1 MTWTAPLDL
10 TVHPHK
16 RSRSLLMVGDRR
28 IELPLQIATVLAM
41 LSGDDERVSEGDL
54 DDEVGQ
60 QRAADLCTGL
70 GRLLTTHPIDQLEQA
85 HAPCALSVAAAP
97 GDESLARTVEQLAAL
112 SSFGFGL
119 ATGENPGSE
128 PFADGSRRSIVVAVS
143 SRLSAEWALR
153 REREAIAEGSAFCAL
168 WFASGGACY
177 GPITSP
183 DTPVRLA
190 DLFGRWI
197 TTAADEAIARS
208 MLREPAFEHRG
219 VYPAGEA
226 IWAAATC
233 LADLA
238 RWAREPSSD
247 HEHVRLD
254 THTFTVE
261 RDPVL
266 PLPLQPS
273 ASNTVVASKNDP
285 IDAVLSPRTGIVT
298 RLRPVRFSTPMPRG
312 LHFVESQTAEM
323 SRLGPWAS
331 NIFNAGSAWDEPLQA
346 ERGAVGEAIERYCGN
361 VIDYSSLV
369 RASYDELRRRGVP
382 AIDPRSLVLFAD
394 SQYRAPGFPFV
405 PFDTD
410 LTVSWTPAR
419 SLVSGEEVL
428 APASLVYV
436 NWNTGPSL
444 FDPPTNPAY
453 YPGIAAAPDRE
464 LALCNAFEEV
474 VERDASMVWW
484 LSGAVLAPVA
494 NSPALEQ
501 IGRRIPL
508 GRGIRVHVLALP
520 TSTRLPV
527 TAVVVEDDDSQI
539 ATLGLACRHSQDR
552 SVDKAAL
559 EAFGLLESALDLQRP
574 DGGFWSAHEAQGN
587 GAQAVKPLRPDRR
600 YLDSYRA
607 DFRDVTDLFC
617 QLQIQLDPRA
627 LARTVRRWS
636 GSTGSC
642 AIEDLPERSFPR
654 YLERL
659 ATAGYEPFA
668 VDLTTTDAYIAG
680 WHAVRVLVPG
690 MVPNFP
696 AAFPPLGR
704 DRVLEEPARLGLVEG
719 RLSAE
724 RLFTFPM
731 PYA

>member
-1 MTWTAPLDL
+1 MTTTAPLDL
-10 TVHPHK
+10 AVHPHK
-16 RSRSLLMVGDRR
+16 RNRSLLRVGDRR
-28 IELPLQIATVLAM
+28 IELPLQVGIVLAM
-41 LSGDDERVSEGDL
+41 LSGDDGRLKPGDG
-54 DDEVGQ
+54 DDEVGR
-60 QRAADLCTGL
+60 QRAANLCTSL
-70 GRLLTTHPIDQLEQA
+70 GRLLTTHPSDELKQA
-85 HAPCALSVAAAP
+85 HAPCALLIVAAP
-97 GDESLARTVEQLAAL
+97 GDESLAHTVEQLAAL
-112 SSFGFGL
+112 GFGL
-119 ATGENPGSE
+119 GADEAPE
-128 PFADGSRRSIVVAVS
+128 PEPLADRAHRSIVVAVS
-143 SRLSAEWALR
+143 SRLSAEWALE
-153 REREAIAEGSAFCAL
+153 REREAIAQGSAFCAL
-168 WFASGGACY
+168 WFTPGGACY
-177 GPITSP
+177 GPITGP

-197 TTAADEAIARS
+197 TTATDDAIARS
-208 MLREPAFEHRG
+208 MLRKPAFEHRG
-219 VYPAGEA
+219 VLPAGDA

-238 RWAREPSSD
+238 RWAREPGSD
-247 HEHVRLD
+247 HDHVRLD
-254 THTFTVE
+254 THALAIE

-273 ASNTVVASKNDP
+273 ESRTAVASTRDP

-298 RLRPVRFSTPMPRG
+298 RLRPVRFSTPMLHG
-312 LHFVESQTAEM
+312 LYFVESQTADM

-331 NIFNAGSAWDEPLQA
+331 NIFNAGSAWDDALQA

-369 RASYDELRRRGVP
+369 RASYDDLRRRGVP

-394 SQYRAPGFPFV
+394 SQYSAPGFPFA

-410 LTVSWTPAR
+410 LVVSWTLAR
-419 SLVSGEEVL
+419 SLVSGNEVL

-464 LALCNAFEEV
+464 LALCNALEEV

-484 LSGAVLAPVA
+484 LSGAPLAPLR
-494 NSPALEQ
+494 NSPAIERIRQ
-501 IGRRIPL
+501 RIPL
-508 GRGIRVHVLALP
+508 GRGVRVHALALP

-527 TAVVVEDDDSQI
+527 TAVVVEDDDNRI
-539 ATLGLACRHSQDR
+539 ATLGLACRHSADR

-574 DGGFWSAHEAQGN
+574 DGGFWSTHEAQGI
-587 GAQAVKPLRPDRR
+587 GAQAVKPLRADRR

-617 QLQIQLDPRA
+617 QLQIQLDQRA
-627 LARTVRRWS
+627 LIRTVPRWT
-636 GSTGSC
+636 GSTESS
-642 AIEDLPERSFPR
+642 AAEDLPERSVSQ
-654 YLERL
+654 YLDRL
-659 ATAGYEPFA
+659 AAAGYEPFA
-668 VDLTTTDAYIAG
+668 VDLTTPDARIAG
-680 WHAVRVLVPG
+680 WYAVRVLVPG

-704 DRVLEEPARLGLVEG
+704 DRVLEEPDRLGLVEG
-719 RLSAE
+719 RLSPDG
-724 RLFTFPM
+724 LFTFPM